1 MDFARP
7 ELLNLFFILLVVI
20 LVFYIYYTWQKEIL
34 DTKFNQK
41 TFQKINPHY
50 SFFLKGIHFLLRIL
64 TLIFLI
70 ISLAGPRIG
79 TKIKTVNRE
88 GVDIVFALDVSKSML
103 VEDVAPNRLLKS
115 LQIVSKT
122 IDGLV
127 SDRVGM
133 IVYAGEAY
141 PLMPLSFDYSMAK
154 LLLKTIDTDIVQTQ
168 GTDVSSA
175 LSLSNS
181 FFDNKERSR
190 IIFIISDG
198 EDHQGDYE
206 DAIKNISNN
215 NTIVCAINIGSDSGG
230 PIPVKKG
237 NSINYKKDKSGEVV
251 ISKSDIKT
259 LKLIASSCNGSF
271 MKTQNTNDAIEFI
284 FNNMASLDKSSEEE
298 ELYSDYEDQFQ
309 WFLGIALFFLLIDL
323 ILTEKKTNFI
333 RQIIKKR

>member
-20 LVFYIYYTWQKEIL
+20 LVFYIYYIWQKEIL

-50 SFFLKGIHFLLRIL
+50 SIFLKSIHFLLRIV
-64 TLIFLI
+64 TLVFLI
-70 ISLAGPRIG
+70 ISLTGPRVG

-154 LLLKTIDTDIVQTQ
+154 LLLKTIDTDIVQMQ

-198 EDHQGDYE
+198 EDHQGDYQ

-215 NTIVCAINIGSDSGG
+215 NTIICAINIGSDAGG

-237 NSINYKKDKSGEVV
+237 NSINYKKDKNGEVV

-271 MKTQNTNDAIEFI
+271 MKTQNTNDAIDFI
-284 FNNMASLDKSSEEE
+284 FNNIASLDKSSEEE

-333 RQIIKKR
+333 RQIIKK